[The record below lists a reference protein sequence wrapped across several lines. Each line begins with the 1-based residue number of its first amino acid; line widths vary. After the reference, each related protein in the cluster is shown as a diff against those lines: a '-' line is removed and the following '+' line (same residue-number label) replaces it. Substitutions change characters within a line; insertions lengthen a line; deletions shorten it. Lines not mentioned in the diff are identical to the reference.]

1 MMRVRLPSWGTLRHI
16 GRGWGGD
23 GRPGRSRCAPTQQ
36 GLNAGLEHCQWAGHR
51 SGEEATCSPCS
62 SSSSNRRDQSGA
74 SAMAQAPRAAPC
86 KHPRQR
92 QQAPQTAAAAGGAP
106 SHAFYVC
113 TCAWCAAVAGT
124 TPQPSPAGSPAEN
137 NSSWWRCLERP
148 SAGCSPAQASS
159 AAALATRASS
169 TTTRRGMEGL
179 RTWLSHHH
187 CPSRQAGSAG
197 HAGNIHSQP
206 PLCPHVCMYH
216 VPTNATAMHA

>member
-1 MMRVRLPSWGTLRHI
+1 MLPTEVRRGKLMKPDSKWLGAASQLNRDRH
-16 GRGWGGD
+16 
-23 GRPGRSRCAPTQQ
+23 RPAASPLARSTHTQRAVQ
-36 GLNAGLEHCQWAGHR
+36 MLH
-51 SGEEATCSPCS
+51 P
-62 SSSSNRRDQSGA
+62 RRDQSGA

-137 NSSWWRCLERP
+137 NSSWWRCLGRP

-197 HAGNIHSQP
+197 HAGNIRSQP